1 MITVRVCDDYN
12 CMALQ
17 AVDTD
22 DLEVCEFSKKFRAK
36 SIGVIGHLDPPRNQ
50 VYTHDY
56 FKIIPKVL
64 VYTMIIPGI
73 LARQGWII
81 CETIYTKYYF
91 RIIPT
96 F

>member
-1 MITVRVCDDYN
+1 MVMGR
-12 CMALQ
+12 
-17 AVDTD
+17 
-22 DLEVCEFSKKFRAK
+22 
-36 SIGVIGHLDPPRNQ
+36 LDPPRNQ

-81 CETIYTKYYF
+81 CETIYTQDF
-91 RIIPT
+91 GHIPFHDDVFLYMLGDLT
-96 F
+96 PQKKTSCELYSAKKMLM